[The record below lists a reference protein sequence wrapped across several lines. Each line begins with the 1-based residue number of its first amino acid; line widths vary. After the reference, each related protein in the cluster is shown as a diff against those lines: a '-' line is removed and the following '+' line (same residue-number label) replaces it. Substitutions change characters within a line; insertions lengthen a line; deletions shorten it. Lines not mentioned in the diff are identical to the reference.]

1 MRRINTNNINTK
13 EEKVAS
19 KIVTLLSD
27 LTLDIEKIG
36 FYMAI
41 NAPHI
46 HYRRFIEVAES
57 SEFQYTGGK
66 LNSGGYYSDNDVRK

>member
-19 KIVTLLSD
+19 KIIMLLSD

-41 NAPHI
+41 NSPYI
-46 HYRRFIEVAES
+46 HYRRFVEVAES
-57 SEFQYTGGK
+57 SEFQYNGSK
-66 LNSGGYYSDNDVRK
+66 LQSGGYYSDNDTRK